1 MLNNIREIIIPLK
14 PSANVL
20 SLIIVEMG
28 DTRIGGLNRVVGG
41 LDGLLVAF
49 PPKLV
54 LIICFPE

>member
-1 MLNNIREIIIPLK
+1 MLNDIRELVIPLE

-28 DTRIGGLNRVVGG
+28 DTRIGGLNSVVGG

-49 PPKLV
+49 LTKLM
-54 LIICFPE
+54 LIIRFPE